1 VTHAEAVAVLQRA
14 ATIHMRVTRLPE
26 TLIQEMELAHPS
38 MQIHEVISQL
48 DIFITRMT
56 SNSHACPDIQDV
68 HVIEFAI
75 AGGLGFSI
83 SGGIDVPLAEEDLC
97 IYVTGIQDGGA
108 AARDGRLQ
116 IGDRVCAMIFQLLA
130 ATRLFLDFKIF
141 LAFLAFGFLVL
152 MVACRSERKER
163 VECETR

>member
-1 VTHAEAVAVLQRA
+1 
-14 ATIHMRVTRLPE
+14 M
-26 TLIQEMELAHPS
+26 
-38 MQIHEVISQL
+38 
-48 DIFITRMT
+48 
-56 SNSHACPDIQDV
+56 
-68 HVIEFAI
+68 IEFAI

-116 IGDRVCAMIFQLLA
+116 IGDRVCSMIFQPRGYFSA
-130 ATRLFLDFKIF
+130 SFFLVF
-141 LAFLAFGFLVL
+141 LVFGFLIL
-152 MVACRSERKER
+152 MLACRSERKER